1 MELSTEAQ
9 RSFFEFKAL
18 LENAHERGKQL
29 LELTGDKV
37 AQHVSS
43 VAAPD
48 AAGSGYF
55 SSLTERH
62 TVLQGEYQSHVRA
75 SPRRGSLL

>member
-18 LENAHERGKQL
+18 LENAHERGRQL

-37 AQHVSS
+37 AEHVMCATVVSQHCEILERFSLIETR
-43 VAAPD
+43 AA
-48 AAGSGYF
+48 F
-55 SSLTERH
+55 
-62 TVLQGEYQSHVRA
+62 QGEC
-75 SPRRGSLL
+75 